1 MRILGIITGEYGHRH
16 MENIGKHAP
25 PGWEISIWQAPSNY
39 PLVIDYPE
47 EYLPAAVNPAD
58 LILSFAEH
66 RGVAELLPE
75 LVKLTGAKGV
85 IAAID
90 NETWL
95 PRGLALQLRGW
106 IEKMGATCV
115 TPKPLCSLT
124 DHDFGVTRRQRIT
137 YSCAQISEFALYFG
151 QPRLKLEIDA
161 TSLTISSAVVERD
174 AVCGCARYVAERL
187 VGMHVD
193 EAEEQAGMLHHHF
206 PCLASMGIDSD
217 FSDTLLHVSG
227 NVLKDDVAEQVKPFK
242 TAAYI
247 APGVR
252 SE

>member
-1 MRILGIITGEYGHRH
+1 MLILGIITGEYGRRH
-16 MENIGKHAP
+16 MENIIKHAP
-25 PGWEISIWQAPSNY
+25 TGWEINVWQAPASY
-39 PLVIDYPE
+39 PMVIDYPE
-47 EYLPAAVNPAD
+47 EYLPANVDPAD

-75 LVKLTGAKGV
+75 LVKMTGAKGV

-95 PRGLALQLRGW
+95 PRGLAHQLRGW
-106 IEKMGATCV
+106 VENIGGTCV

-124 DHDFGVTRRQRIT
+124 EHDFGVTRRQRIAYACT
-137 YSCAQISEFALYFG
+137 QIAEFAQYFG
-151 QPRLKLEIDA
+151 QPRLKLSIDES
-161 TSLTISSAVVERD
+161 TRTISSAVVERD

-193 EAEEQAGMLHHHF
+193 KAEEQAGMLHHHF

-227 NVLKDDVAEQVKPFK
+227 NVLKDEVAKQVKPYQI
-242 TAAYI
+242 TAYI
-247 APGVR
+247 APGIR